1 MIGEWS
7 ASQTV
12 PADAT
17 PRWKYVDF
25 LVQTARKYNIGTFVW
40 DNGDD
45 MLDRATNM
53 WRDQVAQNVLISG
66 SKGTP
71 NALPDS
77 QEDDSQLT
85 QYSYAYLYHK
95 VGTPVVDQTNTYIL
109 DGNTVSSIKSP
120 TGANL
125 KKGTD
130 YTISGSNITFKAS
143 LLSKY
148 ISAAVTPGSKAN
160 FTVSFSKGAPVTANL
175 VQWDTA
181 ALASNSS
188 SAAAASGDLHI
199 PVTYKGINR
208 LATVKATLP
217 DGTCLFDTWTV
228 YLPAIQQC
236 RMVSLFRSRDDP
248 MLTFTDLQQPME
260 LGRQQRDFDSCDC
273 ASCAERCA
281 ACELCV

>member
-95 VGTPVVDQTNTYIL
+95 VGTPVVDQTNTYML

-120 TGANL
+120 TGAYL

-148 ISAAVTPGSKAN
+148 ISAAATPGSKAN
-160 FTVSFSKGAPVTANL
+160 FTVSFGKGAPVTANL

-181 ALASNSS
+181 VLASNSS

-236 RMVSLFRSRDDP
+236 RMVSLFVP
-248 MLTFTDLQQPME
+248 EMI
-260 LGRQQRDFDSCDC
+260 
-273 ASCAERCA
+273 RC
-281 ACELCV
+281 